1 MLYYFTL
8 GDSGYPLEPWLM
20 TPIPHYRE
28 GTRQFKYTLK
38 HCKARNVVERF
49 FGVFKSVWRC
59 LSYQRVLMYEP
70 VMAGKIVNACAVLH
84 NMRIHYRIPIEEEN
98 IDNRDIHNYNERN
111 LPQNDVAMRGG
122 PRAVAMR
129 IQKQLMQDWFPGYID
144 GDA

>member
-1 MLYYFTL
+1 
-8 GDSGYPLEPWLM
+8 M
-20 TPIPHYRE
+20 TPLPHYRK
-28 GTRQFKYTLK
+28 GTRQFKYTIK

-59 LSYQRVLMYEP
+59 LSYQRVLMYAP

-98 IDNRDIHNYNERN
+98 IDNRNINNYIERN
-111 LPQNDVAMRGG
+111 LPQNDVAIRGG
-122 PRAVAMR
+122 PRAVAMC
-129 IQKQLMQDWFPGYID
+129 IQKQLMRDWFPGYID